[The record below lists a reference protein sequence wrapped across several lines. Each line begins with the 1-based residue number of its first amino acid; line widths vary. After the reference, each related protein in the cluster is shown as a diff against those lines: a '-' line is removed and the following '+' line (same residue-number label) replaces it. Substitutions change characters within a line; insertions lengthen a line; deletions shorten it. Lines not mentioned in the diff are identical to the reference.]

1 MRVSGFVVSVGLVAG
16 SVVLAG
22 CDTQAQEQQSQTR
35 DLSGFAGIAAS
46 GGIDLKLQQGDD
58 FLVEVTGADA
68 DDVITEVQDGTLVIR
83 RQGHK
88 SLFGWWAGASATVRL
103 PVLESLAASGGSD
116 VKAAGQFNS
125 ERLDVIASGG
135 SDVEISVAVTSLN
148 VEASGGSDFDLSGTA
163 DTAILRASGG
173 SDLNGRNFRAREV
186 QLHTSGGSDSIFGVD
201 ERLSGDASGGSDIT
215 YIGNPG
221 TVEVDTSGSS
231 DIRRR

>member
-1 MRVSGFVVSVGLVAG
+1 MRVSGFVLSVGLVAG
-16 SVVLAG
+16 PVVLAG
-22 CDTQAQEQQSQTR
+22 CDTQAQEQQGQTR
-35 DLSGFAGIAAS
+35 DLSGFAAIAVS
-46 GGIDLKLQQGDD
+46 GGINLKLQQGDD

-83 RQGHK
+83 RQGRK
-88 SLFGWWAGASATVRL
+88 SVLGWWAGSTAAVRL

-116 VKAAGQFNS
+116 VEATGQFS
-125 ERLDVIASGG
+125 GDKLDVVASGG

-163 DTAILRASGG
+163 DMAMLRASGG

-201 ERLSGDASGGSDIT
+201 ERLSGDASGGSDVT

-221 TVEVDTSGSS
+221 KVEVETSSSS
-231 DIRRR
+231 DIRQR